1 MHLFLL
7 CILPRPF
14 LVFGCRLSCS
24 CSVYGADATYLL
36 IPISL
41 DPFFLAP
48 DLAAPRISEEE
59 EAEEKASFTD
69 AERLEALSDL
79 YGLLP
84 IPKEELVVLDNP
96 DVAKGHTKC
105 SSLFPE
111 ESDEEIELY
120 LHRLDEA
127 LNEICADADAAN
139 RNGEVDVTLGPCAS
153 SPPQSVRIS
162 TLAYRE
168 ALEKCPEIA
177 LSRDHRLLFLR
188 AEYHKA
194 TEAAIRMFRYWTD
207 RTELFGANA
216 FGNLLALSGDGVEN
230 SGEHYKWDGE
240 ITGPMQN
247 DAVEL
252 GIGYPRLSPERDR
265 SGRALLIFNQSVVER
280 KNAYD
285 RNGMR
290 RALYY
295 RIHLAL
301 RDIQVQRS
309 GFVLIGLGYGQIDQ
323 LDRKLDVSLWRTIR
337 DVLPARI
344 VASHFVY
351 GSNKHMYTLIAPN
364 IKFFF
369 GRNARARLK
378 EYTGNES
385 ITLEKLSHFGIPA
398 SALPKEVG
406 GDWIYDASWYKKA
419 LLQGMTVDQ
428 IKNL

>member
-1 MHLFLL
+1 M
-7 CILPRPF
+7 CI
-14 LVFGCRLSCS
+14 GLSS
-24 CSVYGADATYLL
+24 
-36 IPISL
+36 
-41 DPFFLAP
+41 

-59 EAEEKASFTD
+59 EAEEKAGLTD
-69 AERLEALSDL
+69 VERLEALSDL
-79 YGLLP
+79 YGVLP
-84 IPKEELVVLDNP
+84 IPPSELEVLDDP
-96 DVAKGHTKC
+96 EIAHGHTSC

-111 ESDEEIELY
+111 ETDEEIERY
-120 LHRLDEA
+120 LQQLDDA
-127 LNEICADADAAN
+127 LDAILADADAAD
-139 RNGEVDVTLGPCAS
+139 RDHGEVDVTLGPCAS

-162 TLAYRE
+162 TVSYRE
-168 ALEKCPEIA
+168 AVEQCPEIVR
-177 LSRDHRLLFLR
+177 SRDHRLLFLR
-188 AEYHKA
+188 AEYHDA
-194 TEAAIRMFRYWTD
+194 TAAAIRMFRYWTD
-207 RTELFGANA
+207 RTELFGDDA
-216 FGNLLALSGDGVEN
+216 FGNLLALSVPER
-230 SGEHYKWDGE
+230 SGHEYKWDE
-240 ITGPMQN
+240 MITGPMHN

-252 GIGYPRLSPERDR
+252 GIGYPRLSPDRDE

-280 KNAYD
+280 KSAYD
-285 RNGMR
+285 RKGMR
-290 RALYY
+290 RALFY

-301 RDIQVQRS
+301 RDVQVQRA

-385 ITLEKLSHFGIPA
+385 DTIEKLSHFGIPA

-406 GDWIYDASWYKKA
+406 GGWTYDASWYKKA
-419 LLQGMTVDQ
+419 LLQGLSVDQ
-428 IKNL
+428 IKRL